1 MIRLSHLGILGD
13 EGLRLFF
20 PLAALHA
27 IVWPLLWTGGHGL
40 GMPVAGQIPPS
51 AWHAG
56 EMLFGTYGAAL
67 LGFITTAV
75 PEWTDTPPLR
85 RRPLFLLAGSWGI
98 GRLAG
103 FVGSDL
109 LAVAGGVADILWL
122 GALVVYCAACW
133 RSKPSA
139 RLFGPL
145 FWLILLTIAGAVTR
159 SAFMAGSGALAQ
171 KGLLISGLLFVG
183 LLGLVLARVTVPVTN
198 MVLDPSRETTPFR
211 PHPGRLNLAPG
222 LVLVAVG
229 GILAGWSQAVTGFL
243 LVAAGAAFL
252 DRMADSFVGRE
263 TFRAEILALM
273 GASLLSGLGLI
284 LAGAA
289 RLGAPLPEI
298 PALHLAFI
306 GGLGLGVLAVFS
318 IASLMHTGRTLPVPR
333 AVPLALGL
341 AVAAVILR
349 TLPPLGLVPW
359 PPGPAHLPAAIL
371 WSAAFLVWLRAYW
384 PVLSTPRPE
393 GT

>member
-1 MIRLSHLGILGD
+1 MIRPFRLDVLGD
-13 EGLRLFF
+13 EGFRLFF

-27 IVWPLLWTGGHGL
+27 MLWPLLWTGALGL
-40 GMPVAGQIPPS
+40 GMPVDGRIPPS

-75 PEWTDTPPLR
+75 PEWTDTPPPR
-85 RRPLFLLAGSWGI
+85 QRPLFLLAGLWGI

-109 LAVAGGVADILWL
+109 LAVAGGVADIAWL
-122 GALVVYCAACW
+122 GALVAYGADCW
-133 RSKPSA
+133 RRKPAA

-145 FWLILLTIAGAVTR
+145 FWLSLLAVAGAATR
-159 SAFMAGSGALAQ
+159 VAFMTGDGALAQ
-171 KGLLISGLLFVG
+171 KGLLVSGLLFVG
-183 LLGLVLARVTVPVTN
+183 LLGLVLARVGVPVTN
-198 MVLDPSRETTPFR
+198 IVLDPSRETTPFR
-211 PHPGRLNLAPG
+211 PHPGRVNLAPG

-229 GILAGWSQAVTGFL
+229 GILAGWSEAVTGFL

-263 TFRAEILALM
+263 TFRPEILALL
-273 GASLLSGLGLI
+273 GASLLSGLGLM
-284 LAGAA
+284 LAGAS
-289 RLGAPLPEI
+289 RLGAPIPET
-298 PALHLAFI
+298 PALHLAFA

-318 IASLMHTGRTLPVPR
+318 IAGLMHAGRSLPVPP

-341 AVAAVILR
+341 AVASVLLR
-349 TLPPLGLVPW
+349 TLPPLGLSPW
-359 PPGPAHLPAAIL
+359 PPGPAYLPAALL

-384 PVLSTPRPE
+384 PVVSTPRPE
-393 GT
+393 GN